1 MDGLRAKLSQST
13 PESMNDRDE
22 RDIVEP
28 LATKDLLAI
37 AVGLREMYESY
48 VAEEPPERISRLMR
62 WIERLE
68 TVP

>member
-13 PESMNDRDE
+13 PESMNDRDK

-48 VAEEPPERISRLMR
+48 LGEEPPERISRLMR
-62 WIERLE
+62 LIKRLE

>member
-1 MDGLRAKLSQST
+1 
-13 PESMNDRDE
+13 MNDRDG
-22 RDIVEP
+22 RDVVVR

-37 AVGLREMYESY
+37 AVGLREMYEGHLR
-48 VAEEPPERISRLMR
+48 EEPPERIARLMR

>member
-1 MDGLRAKLSQST
+1 
-13 PESMNDRDE
+13 MNDRDG
-22 RDIVEP
+22 RDVVEP

-37 AVGLREMYESY
+37 AVGLREMYETY
-48 VAEEPPERISRLMR
+48 VREEPPERISRLMR